1 MPNKMNARSSPY
13 SESQLAIEHGH
24 RIREISDKTWVLWVC
39 GATAAKFEESY
50 RHIAKAVGIPGQSE
64 KSTDTLRAVQDW
76 LSNESNGK
84 WVMIVDNADDMEV
97 WTTSVQPIMSGAPVK
112 MGQQNTPLSA
122 TRRLHSFLP
131 DSRNGTILITS
142 RNREFARL
150 LTCNGRRGEEGLHCL
165 SRDESRRAYEAS
177 HLR

>member
-1 MPNKMNARSSPY
+1 
-13 SESQLAIEHGH
+13 
-24 RIREISDKTWVLWVC
+24 VLWVR

-112 MGQQNTPLSA
+112 MDQQNTPLSA

-142 RNREFARL
+142 RNREVARL
-150 LTCNGRRGEEGLHCL
+150 LTGSYPQILQV
-165 SRDESRRAYEAS
+165 DEMNKRQSNCSARNQWVAMTI
-177 HLR
+177 LK